1 MEKNKNLTRS
11 LSWGAVL
18 LWMSLIFYLSHQ
30 PATQSD
36 QLSIGITELILQ
48 RIDKILPHMDLDIEG
63 FNHIVRKNA
72 HFFAYS
78 ILGVLVIHA
87 HKRSSVGGH
96 KQIMLSAIICILYA
110 ISDEV
115 HQAFVP
121 GRGPGVTDVLIDS
134 AGAIVGI
141 WMYRAVGRIKKKV
154 ISL

>member
-1 MEKNKNLTRS
+1 MEKNKSIVLI
-11 LSWGAVL
+11 LSWGAIF

-30 PATQSD
+30 PAAQSD

-48 RIDKILPHMDLDIEG
+48 KIRKILPIIELDIEV

-72 HFFAYS
+72 HFFAYL
-78 ILGVLVIHA
+78 ILGVLVINGLN
-87 HKRSSVGGH
+87 RSGMSGH
-96 KQIMLSAIICILYA
+96 KQIMLSTIICILYA

-115 HQAFVP
+115 HQSFVP
-121 GRGPGVTDVLIDS
+121 GRGPGVMDVLIDS

-154 ISL
+154 ISY